1 MQRIGRSGVIGHYP
15 LQLRVLFFQLL
26 QPLGFA
32 HLQPAI
38 LAAPGIKR
46 GRADTVLPA
55 QLTRFGPCFALLQYP
70 DDLFF
75 VKSAL
80 LHSLS
85 SFRNSRCFGK
95 PSLEWRS
102 PSGKVKPI
110 LLVAA

>member
-75 VKSAL
+75 IPMICSSLNLLFFTLCLPSAT
-80 LHSLS
+80 
-85 SFRNSRCFGK
+85 
-95 PSLEWRS
+95 
-102 PSGKVKPI
+102 
-110 LLVAA
+110 LVASENPV